1 MLTTRAT
8 PTIADGFPHTQTR
21 RPAQPTRATWLRPT
35 RGLDLLHLAVA
46 QDWAQTAQQHRCP
59 RLAVSAEGRRG
70 PAGLPHRGQVET
82 QPRVGVAGPVWV
94 GPNAR
99 LQMAAGL
106 AQKGNGTGR
115 EQTAGRRGPGGGH
128 RSRWGDPRRPRR
140 EAPRPGGLYSRPGWF
155 RVLPPGSP
163 GSSPLLWPRRS
174 RRNGRAG

>member
-1 MLTTRAT
+1 MLTMRAT

-140 EAPRPGGLYSRPGWF
+140 ALLTSRLVPGPPTGKPRELSSSMAPKI
-155 RVLPPGSP
+155 
-163 GSSPLLWPRRS
+163 
-174 RRNGRAG
+174 